1 MINLSRVVIILS
13 FLLFSFSAQSSTPP
27 KIIINEIAWMGTET
41 SSTDEWIELYNNENF
56 SINLKGW
63 TLKSANKNLIINLT
77 GTISANEF
85 YLLERTNDETLP
97 NIKADL
103 IYKGSL
109 NNQGEDLKLIN
120 SSEKIVDEVNCSSK
134 WFAGNNKTKQTMERL
149 ASKEWQTSS
158 VSGGTPKIKNSLG
171 VKIKKSAEISEQS
184 VGNLSFPLFVASIL
198 AIFSGTIILFLKKKI
213 KRVD

>member
-13 FLLFSFSAQSSTPP
+13 FLLFSPPAQSSAPL
-27 KIIINEIAWMGTET
+27 KVIINEIAWMGTEI
-41 SSTDEWIELYNNENF
+41 SSADEWIELYNNENF
-56 SINLKGW
+56 PIDLKGW
-63 TLKSANKNLIINLT
+63 TLKSVNKNLIINLT

-85 YLLERTNDETLP
+85 YLLERTNEETLP

-120 SSEKIVDEVNCSSK
+120 SSEEIVDEVNCSSE
-134 WFAGNNKTKQTMERL
+134 WFAGNNKTKQTMEKST
-149 ASKEWQTSS
+149 SKEWQTSS
-158 VSGGTPKIKNSLG
+158 ISGGTPKIKNSPG
-171 VKIKKSAEISEQS
+171 IKIKKSAEISKQS
-184 VGNLSFPLFVASIL
+184 VENLSFPLFVASIL